1 MFIILL
7 IKRNY
12 KSRYISNFLI
22 YFHLLQGIA
31 INLITYE
38 DRFDLHRI
46 EKELGTE
53 IKPIP
58 KVIDP
63 ALYVANVGASV
74 GDTCNNSDLNNSANE
89 EGNVSK

>member
-1 MFIILL
+1 MTTYL
-7 IKRNY
+7 
-12 KSRYISNFLI
+12 SNKICNFPNSQ
-22 YFHLLQGIA
+22 FSSGIA

-58 KVIDP
+58 KTIDP
-63 ALYVANVGASV
+63 SLYVANLTPAEPS
-74 GDTCNNSDLNNSANE
+74 NSE
-89 EGNVSK
+89 EGNTSNVSK

>member
-1 MFIILL
+1 MTIVICT
-7 IKRNY
+7 
-12 KSRYISNFLI
+12 KSSLT
-22 YFHLLQGIA
+22 YFYNRFQSSTGIA

-63 ALYVANVGASV
+63 ALYVPNADS
-74 GDTCNNSDLNNSANE
+74 NSSNNE
-89 EGNVSK
+89 EHANVSK

>member
-1 MFIILL
+1 MCL
-7 IKRNY
+7 
-12 KSRYISNFLI
+12 
-22 YFHLLQGIA
+22 GIA

-58 KVIDP
+58 KNIDP
-63 ALYVANVGASV
+63 SLYVANIANES
-74 GDTCNNSDLNNSANE
+74 SSSNE

>member
-1 MFIILL
+1 MLTTYL
-7 IKRNY
+7 IT
-12 KSRYISNFLI
+12 SF
-22 YFHLLQGIA
+22 QTGIA

-63 ALYVANVGASV
+63 ALYVPRPE
-74 GDTCNNSDLNNSANE
+74 DQNSTHE
-89 EGNVSK
+89 EQNISK

>member
-1 MFIILL
+1 MIT
-7 IKRNY
+7 
-12 KSRYISNFLI
+12 S
-22 YFHLLQGIA
+22 GIA

-63 ALYVANVGASV
+63 ALYVAASKGAA
-74 GDTCNNSDLNNSANE
+74 DDQDDQNAN
-89 EGNVSK
+89 K

>member
-1 MFIILL
+1 MARRYRALTFLHLYPILTGE
-7 IKRNY
+7 
-12 KSRYISNFLI
+12 ISI
-22 YFHLLQGIA
+22 SLLGIA

-63 ALYVANVGASV
+63 ALYVAKLDES
-74 GDTCNNSDLNNSANE
+74 NNQLE
-89 EGNVSK
+89 EQNISK

>member
-1 MFIILL
+1 MP
-7 IKRNY
+7 
-12 KSRYISNFLI
+12 IS
-22 YFHLLQGIA
+22 GIA

-58 KVIDP
+58 KIIDP
-63 ALYVANVGASV
+63 SLYVASKMESLL
-74 GDTCNNSDLNNSANE
+74 DNNTSSSEDQNI
-89 EGNVSK
+89 SK

>member
-1 MFIILL
+1 MNIF
-7 IKRNY
+7 
-12 KSRYISNFLI
+12 
-22 YFHLLQGIA
+22 YFVGIA

-63 ALYVANVGASV
+63 ALYVANVALNSGESS
-74 GDTCNNSDLNNSANE
+74 NNDLNNSCTE

>member
-1 MFIILL
+1 MPLVL
-7 IKRNY
+7 V
-12 KSRYISNFLI
+12 FL
-22 YFHLLQGIA
+22 GIA

-58 KVIDP
+58 KNIDP
-63 ALYVANVGASV
+63 ALYVATMANDSNSSAEE
-74 GDTCNNSDLNNSANE
+74 NNI
-89 EGNVSK
+89 SK

>member
-1 MFIILL
+1 MINHINL
-7 IKRNY
+7 
-12 KSRYISNFLI
+12 SFL
-22 YFHLLQGIA
+22 GIA

-63 ALYVANVGASV
+63 ALYVANVGGSS
-74 GDTCNNSDLNNSANE
+74 GETCNNSDLNNSTNE

>member
-1 MFIILL
+1 MVPPPPLL
-7 IKRNY
+7 P
-12 KSRYISNFLI
+12 
-22 YFHLLQGIA
+22 GIA

-63 ALYVANVGASV
+63 ALYVASKGAV
-74 GDTCNNSDLNNSANE
+74 DESDEQNAN
-89 EGNVSK
+89 K

>member
-1 MFIILL
+1 MTLRLRSIVILFV
-7 IKRNY
+7 
-12 KSRYISNFLI
+12 ISTCA
-22 YFHLLQGIA
+22 GIA

-58 KVIDP
+58 KNIDP
-63 ALYVANVGASV
+63 SLYVANMAI
-74 GDTCNNSDLNNSANE
+74 TEAANNSANE
-89 EGNVSK
+89 ESNVSK

>member
-1 MFIILL
+1 MSLCL
-7 IKRNY
+7 
-12 KSRYISNFLI
+12 
-22 YFHLLQGIA
+22 GIA

-38 DRFDLHRI
+38 DRYDLHRI

-63 ALYVANVGASV
+63 ALYVA
-74 GDTCNNSDLNNSANE
+74 TKSDQEQQEEQNAN
-89 EGNVSK
+89 K

>member
-1 MFIILL
+1 MSCNNPH
-7 IKRNY
+7 RNP
-12 KSRYISNFLI
+12 
-22 YFHLLQGIA
+22 HTHTGIA

-58 KVIDP
+58 KNIDP
-63 ALYVANVGASV
+63 SLYVANLAITGGSDPNASGA
-74 GDTCNNSDLNNSANE
+74 TE

>member
-1 MFIILL
+1 MVVENFN
-7 IKRNY
+7 KFV
-12 KSRYISNFLI
+12 FLI
-22 YFHLLQGIA
+22 GIA

-38 DRFDLHRI
+38 DRYDLHRI

-63 ALYVANVGASV
+63 ALYVASKGAV
-74 GDTCNNSDLNNSANE
+74 DDDRDEQNAN
-89 EGNVSK
+89 K

>member
-1 MFIILL
+1 MLL
-7 IKRNY
+7 
-12 KSRYISNFLI
+12 
-22 YFHLLQGIA
+22 GIA

-58 KVIDP
+58 KNIDP
-63 ALYVANVGASV
+63 SLYVATLGNDS
-74 GDTCNNSDLNNSANE
+74 NSSNE
-89 EGNVSK
+89 ENNVSK

>member
-1 MFIILL
+1 MILFVFFVFYL
-7 IKRNY
+7 
-12 KSRYISNFLI
+12 
-22 YFHLLQGIA
+22 GIA

-38 DRFDLHRI
+38 DRYDLHRI

-63 ALYVANVGASV
+63 ALYVATKADEQHHEEQQN
-74 GDTCNNSDLNNSANE
+74 AN
-89 EGNVSK
+89 K

>member
-1 MFIILL
+1 MANAFVL
-7 IKRNY
+7 
-12 KSRYISNFLI
+12 SSA
-22 YFHLLQGIA
+22 GIA

-38 DRFDLHRI
+38 DRYDLHRI

-63 ALYVANVGASV
+63 ALYVASKTSEDQDDQN
-74 GDTCNNSDLNNSANE
+74 AN
-89 EGNVSK
+89 K

>member
-1 MFIILL
+1 MQMVRENGATFG
-7 IKRNY
+7 
-12 KSRYISNFLI
+12 SQISVVQNI
-22 YFHLLQGIA
+22 YFCVPKTFYPYSFTGIA

-58 KVIDP
+58 KAIDP
-63 ALYVANVGASV
+63 ALYVPTAQQGSE
-74 GDTCNNSDLNNSANE
+74 NNDENQQVNI
-89 EGNVSK
+89 SK